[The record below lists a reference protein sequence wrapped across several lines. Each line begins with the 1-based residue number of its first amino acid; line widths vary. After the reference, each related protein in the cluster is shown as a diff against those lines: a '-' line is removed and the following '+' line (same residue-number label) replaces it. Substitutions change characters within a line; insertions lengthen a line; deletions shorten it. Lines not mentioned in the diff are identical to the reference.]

1 MDKDF
6 MVERVTARLEIL
18 QQHYKYACAQRDRD
32 GNPCTYGAAKE
43 IRTHTLRDI
52 RILKLILILLQHCSN
67 KMFIDDAEAEAG
79 FDRLVEPVHRKK

>member
-1 MDKDF
+1 MDKEF
-6 MVERVTARLEIL
+6 MIERVNARLEVL
-18 QQHYKYACAQRDRD
+18 KQHYKYACMQRDRN

-52 RILKLILILLQHCSN
+52 RILQLILRLLENCSN

-79 FDRLVEPVHRKK
+79 FDKLVEPVHRKK